1 MATTPNKVQFNLK
14 NVHFSVATVTDGAT
28 TYATPI
34 KNPGA
39 VSLDLSQN
47 GDKSSFFADGIEYY
61 VMNANSGYDGDL
73 EAALFTEEVYKALW
87 GYIEATDKTLWE
99 SSDAA
104 TVQFA
109 LGFQIDGDATETLY
123 WMLNCTATRPNIASQ
138 TNEET
143 KTPRTQSAS
152 ISARPNAEGFVLYK
166 TSAATSESE
175 RSAWFTTAPKAQPT
189 TV

>member
-1 MATTPNKVQFNLK
+1 MAANKVQFNLK
-14 NVHFSVATVTDGAT
+14 NVHFAVATVEDGVT

-47 GDKSSFFADGIEYY
+47 GDKSSFYADGIEYW
-61 VMNANSGYDGDL
+61 VMAANSGYDGDL

-87 GYIEATDKTLWE
+87 GYIEDTAKNLWE
-99 SSDAA
+99 KADTN

-109 LGFQIDGDATETLY
+109 LGFQIDGDVSETLY
-123 WMLNCTATRPNIASQ
+123 WLLNCTATRPNIASQ

-143 KTPRTQSAS
+143 KTPRTQTAS
-152 ISARPNAEGFVLYK
+152 ISARPNAEGYVLYK
-166 TSAATSESE
+166 SGAETASSEKNT
-175 RSAWFTTAPKAQPT
+175 WFTAAPKAKP
-189 TV
+189 VSA